1 MDSDAQSIGRVVV
14 AALSRDRSPPS
25 DRCSLSHISA
35 LIRPRLTQTGSTSAT
50 SRPEMFKPDRQAS
63 FSGLIGTLALRAI
76 RAQHKQ

>member
-1 MDSDAQSIGRVVV
+1 MDSDAQSSGRVVV
-14 AALSRDRSPPS
+14 AALSRDQSPSS
-25 DRCSLSHISA
+25 DRRRLSHSSA
-35 LIRPRLTQTGSTSAT
+35 LIRPRLTQTGSISAT